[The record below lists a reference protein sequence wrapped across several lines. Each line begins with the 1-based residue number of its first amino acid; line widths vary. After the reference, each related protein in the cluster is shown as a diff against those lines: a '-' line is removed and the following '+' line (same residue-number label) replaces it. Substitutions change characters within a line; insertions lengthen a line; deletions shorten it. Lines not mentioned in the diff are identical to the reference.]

1 MLDTLVPSGK
11 SVWLG
16 PPKLVTTEVS
26 APNKVCSI
34 SEYDT
39 VPVPVLEE
47 LRPELEELAP
57 FELVCVVP
65 PSSGP
70 SVPANPAK
78 FERLV
83 ILGPEVVVTEPDPV
97 WPPSVLLK
105 VELAPGVE
113 VPNVPLVEFVVWPVV
128 RVAEEIDSTV

>member
-1 MLDTLVPSGK
+1 MLDSLVPSGK

-16 PPKLVTTEVS
+16 PPKLVMTEVS

-47 LRPELEELAP
+47 LRPELEELAL

-65 PSSGP
+65 PSE
-70 SVPANPAK
+70 PANPAK

-83 ILGPEVVVTEPDPV
+83 ILGPEVVVTEPDTV

-105 VELAPGVE
+105 VEPAPGVE
-113 VPNVPLVEFVVWPVV
+113 VLNVPLVEFVVWPVV
-128 RVAEEIDSTV
+128 RVSEEMDSTV